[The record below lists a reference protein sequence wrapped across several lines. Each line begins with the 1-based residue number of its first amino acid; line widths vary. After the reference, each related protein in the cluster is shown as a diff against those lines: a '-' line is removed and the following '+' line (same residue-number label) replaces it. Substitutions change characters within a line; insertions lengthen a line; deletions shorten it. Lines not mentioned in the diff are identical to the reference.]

1 MYREGCHLCDDYLP
15 LLENFVQKYNIV
27 LIKKDVDSS
36 FELYERYNVDV
47 PAVVYNDKIIAQ
59 YFFKEIELLN
69 VF

>member
-1 MYREGCHLCDDYLP
+1 
-15 LLENFVQKYNIV
+15 V
-27 LIKKDVDSS
+27 LIKKDIDSS